1 MGIKNKTIEYQTRGE
16 FDFIDITGDVKSF
29 VEESNIKNGLVNI
42 QSLHTTMA
50 VILNEKEPLLI
61 EDMKKNLENT
71 GSKGL
76 TYNHDDFKRRT
87 VNLCDGE
94 CVNGHSHCRAIHLPS
109 NIVLNLIG
117 GKIQFGQ
124 WQSVM
129 IIELDR
135 PKKRKVQ
142 IQIIGE

>member
-1 MGIKNKTIEYQTRGE
+1 MIIKNKTIGYQTKEE
-16 FDFIDITGDVKSF
+16 FDFIDITEDVKSF
-29 VEESNIKNGLVNI
+29 VKRSNIKNGLVNI

-50 VILNEKEPLLI
+50 VILNENEPLLI
-61 EDMKKNLENT
+61 EDIKKNLENT

-76 TYNHDDFKRRT
+76 VYNHDDFKRRT

-94 CVNGHSHCRAIHLPS
+94 CTNGHSHCRAVHLPS
-109 NIVLNLIG
+109 NIALNLID

-135 PKKRKVQ
+135 PKKRKIQ